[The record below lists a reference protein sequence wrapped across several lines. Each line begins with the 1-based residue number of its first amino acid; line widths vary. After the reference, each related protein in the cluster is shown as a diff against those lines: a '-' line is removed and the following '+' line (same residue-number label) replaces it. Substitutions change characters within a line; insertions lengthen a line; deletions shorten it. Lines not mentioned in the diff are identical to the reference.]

1 MNNTFKKN
9 VVAKVEVP
17 KYSPV
22 ELVKRY
28 GDAWT
33 LGLPAAM
40 NTYMRLALRS
50 TTPDFYDYC
59 TMTMMEKGIV
69 GRIQS

>member
-33 LGLPAAM
+33 LGLPGAM
-40 NTYMRLALRS
+40 STTMRFTLRS
-50 TTPDFYDYC
+50 TSSDFYDFV
-59 TMTMMEKGIV
+59 TMTMMEKGIA